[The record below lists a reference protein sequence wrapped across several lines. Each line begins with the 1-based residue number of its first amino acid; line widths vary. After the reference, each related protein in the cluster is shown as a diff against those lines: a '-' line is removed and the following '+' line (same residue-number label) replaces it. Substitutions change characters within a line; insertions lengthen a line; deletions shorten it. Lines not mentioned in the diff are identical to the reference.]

1 VLTRHD
7 FRAILPTME
16 QRGEKTTSDVAF
28 SPRGSL
34 DMLIAELATLQHGVV
49 ALGQLLDI
57 GLSARAVQ
65 HRVDAGRLHRIHRG
79 VYAVGHARLTLD
91 GRYMAAVL
99 ACRPDGALSHRSSA
113 HKRGLRN
120 SDRSKIDVI
129 TSRRAGRGLAGID
142 AHTSSTLLPRD
153 IQVVDGIRC
162 TSVARTLLD
171 LAAVLPR
178 RAVERAFDQAEV
190 LEVVDARQIDDVLAR
205 AGRHRGAGVLRA
217 ILDEHSPGS
226 TLTRNTLE
234 EAFLAI
240 CDRAGL
246 PRPEVNVW
254 TRSSRSATRPTSS
267 GARKGSSR
275 RQTAE
280 RRTAPAG
287 RSCAIASEISGSR
300 SPGSES
306 SASRGSRSST
316 SRRRSGRRSASCS
329 TPRSARGGSR
339 SARARRDRACRACA

>member
-1 VLTRHD
+1 
-7 FRAILPTME
+7 
-16 QRGEKTTSDVAF
+16 
-28 SPRGSL
+28 
-34 DMLIAELATLQHGVV
+34 MLIAELAALQHGVV
-49 ALGQLLDI
+49 ALEQLLDI

-178 RAVERAFDQAEV
+178 GAVERAFDQAEV
-190 LEVVDARQIDDVLAR
+190 LEVLDARQIEDVLAR
-205 AGRHRGAGVLRA
+205 AGPHRGAGMLRA
-217 ILDEHSPGS
+217 VLDDHSRGT
-226 TLTRNTLE
+226 TLTRNKLE
-234 EAFLAI
+234 AAFLAI
-240 CDRAGL
+240 CDRASL
-246 PRPEVNVW
+246 PRPQVNVW
-254 TRSSRSATRPTSS
+254 IPLEPT
-267 GARKGSSR
+267 GYEADFLWREQGLI
-275 RQTAE
+275 AE
-280 RRTAPAG
+280 TDG
-287 RSCAIASEISGSR
+287 GTSHG
-300 SPGSES
+300 
-306 SASRGSRSST
+306 T
-316 SRRRSGRRSASCS
+316 SRAFV
-329 TPRSARGGSR
+329 
-339 SARARRDRACRACA
+339 RDRVRDQRLMLAGFRVVRFPWQQVFDEPRTVEATVRELLYASISPRRIA